1 MKEEKRILNV
11 LGQVDEKY
19 IDEAAPGKK
28 ANKKPAW
35 KKWTSIAACLAL
47 VAVLGVG
54 ALQSGWFSSNDIAR
68 LDGGETISFV
78 KANTMPGALSLDLD
92 VNTRALTEE
101 ETEALFADMP
111 VAANAIF
118 AADDNKL
125 LGIDGTIGD
134 VKIVIATSDVQ
145 LLDTVIDGSV
155 KPTVIDGISVTA
167 GYFLTNANSKGEQTA
182 IYYATFE
189 LGSNTIYVENAG
201 TKADQEN
208 VKNDLAVIIQEL
220 IANGEIDTVP
230 LH

>member
-125 LGIDGTIGD
+125 SISISLFESSKYVLGKPVRRLGVRMIPHLSAKNNA
-134 VKIVIATSDVQ
+134 VRQPFSSRRSKIVGVD
-145 LLDTVIDGSV
+145 SV
-155 KPTVIDGISVTA
+155 RNNI
-167 GYFLTNANSKGEQTA
+167 NSQGV
-182 IYYATFE
+182 FH
-189 LGSNTIYVENAG
+189 SF
-201 TKADQEN
+201 
-208 VKNDLAVIIQEL
+208 
-220 IANGEIDTVP
+220 
-230 LH
+230 